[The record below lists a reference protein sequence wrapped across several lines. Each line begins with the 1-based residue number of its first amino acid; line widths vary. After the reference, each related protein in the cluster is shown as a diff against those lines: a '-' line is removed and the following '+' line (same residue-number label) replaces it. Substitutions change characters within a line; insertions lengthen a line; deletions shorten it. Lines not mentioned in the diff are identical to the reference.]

1 MGIDTCGW
9 RGRWKGEIQ
18 TLQGKLT
25 LRREKTKFRMLV
37 HRDRSHILS
46 FLPSL
51 GTTTFY
57 CGLREAKPVKQLVP
71 VGTQAGCWA
80 GSELWKKRGKRQNVL
95 QNPAVFRLHSLRVR
109 QGQPPHYSQR
119 LIPSPL
125 TPSTT
130 TQSLC
135 HGPILSLIG
144 AQLLRT
150 AASQASLSFTI
161 SQCLLKLMFIDLV
174 MPSNHLILCHP
185 LLLPSIFP
193 SIRVFVWILC

>member
-57 CGLREAKPVKQLVP
+57 CGLREAKPVKQLVL
-71 VGTQAGCWA
+71 VGTQAEGA
-80 GSELWKKRGKRQNVL
+80 GLEVSFGRKEGKGRMSSRIL
-95 QNPAVFRLHSLRVR
+95 QFS
-109 QGQPPHYSQR
+109 G
-119 LIPSPL
+119 
-125 TPSTT
+125 
-130 TQSLC
+130 
-135 HGPILSLIG
+135 
-144 AQLLRT
+144 
-150 AASQASLSFTI
+150 FT
-161 SQCLLKLMFIDLV
+161 
-174 MPSNHLILCHP
+174 H
-185 LLLPSIFP
+185 
-193 SIRVFVWILC
+193 